1 VPIINYDKFDDVEIA
16 VWKIDEDEDF
26 LKNLAEIDNE
36 DFEFCSKFKL
46 EIRRKQFYVA
56 RILANKLTKS
66 NSKIKYNKSGKPF
79 FEHQKFHLSITHC
92 KNYLAIII
100 SKKYEVGID
109 LEEITDRVHSIKHK
123 FMNDFEL
130 LKMDKKNETLELYMN
145 WCAKEAIYKI
155 FDFNKLYFKDMI
167 ANNIDFTKLFFY
179 IYTRV
184 FEIDYNFKMNYRIF
198 DNNILVWTKKEI

>member
-1 VPIINYDKFDDVEIA
+1 MPIIQYDIFDDIEIA
-16 VWKIDEDEDF
+16 VWKIDENEDF
-26 LKNLAEIDNE
+26 LKQQAEIDDS
-36 DFEFCSKFKL
+36 DFEFCKNFKL

-66 NSKIKYNKSGKPF
+66 KLKIKYNKSGKPF
-79 FEHQKFHLSITHC
+79 FENQKFHLSITHS
-92 KNYLAIII
+92 KNLLAIII
-100 SKKYEVGID
+100 SEKHEVGID
-109 LEEITDRVHSIKHK
+109 IEEITDRVHSIKHK

-130 LKMDKKNETLELYMN
+130 MKMDKKNETLELYMN

-155 FDFNKLYFKDMI
+155 FDYNKLYFKDMI
-167 ANNIDFTKLFFY
+167 AKNIDFTKLYFY
-179 IYTRV
+179 ISTRV